1 VRGGGQGST
10 YGECGGFETGFG
22 GFEIGFGG
30 IDSGFPGSLFCQTS
44 IVFINFPGS
53 FRVNSLFGD
62 LEAVGRQGG
71 GLALAD
77 LASCLVIVF
86 GTYSR
91 HSTVVWGIGGN
102 SM

>member
-1 VRGGGQGST
+1 MANVAGSKQALA
-10 YGECGGFETGFG
+10 GSKLGLAGSN
-22 GFEIGFGG
+22 
-30 IDSGFPGSLFCQTS
+30 SGFPGSLFCQTS